1 MSEQIDRH
9 VLRKYDI
16 IQKLG
21 RGAYGIVWKAIDKKT
36 SETVALKKCFDA
48 FQNATDA
55 QRTFREIMF
64 LQELNGHENIV
75 RLLNVL
81 KAENDQDIYLICDYV
96 ESDLHAVIRANIL
109 EEIHKQYIIYQL
121 LKSLKYMHSGQM
133 LHRDIKPSNIL
144 LNSDCQVKV
153 CDFGLA
159 RSVIQ
164 QHDNTQN
171 PVLTDYVATRWYRAP
186 EILLGSTSYT
196 KGVDLWSVGCILGE
210 LISGKPIFPGTST
223 MNQLDRIME
232 VTGRPSP
239 EDTDAI
245 KSPFAATMLE
255 SLPMSRP
262 RPLQE
267 MFPTASAEALDLL
280 KQCMQFNPMKR
291 LSAKGALRHPY
302 ILQFHNPDDESDCD
316 RVIRIPIDDNTKLTV
331 QDYRDR
337 LYNEVMKKKKEQ
349 RRSHRRNLEMQ
360 QQQQQPPPQASQA
373 RSSSAHRHCAGGGQQ
388 HSQSYTEQRL
398 SSHSGHGH
406 HSSQQGQAGLRSQS
420 SHGATHG
427 GHTQPQSHGHPH
439 THGLSH
445 GHVQSQNGYGKSQ
458 SYGQSHHHGTRSV
471 DHAPMYYQSGWRSQV
486 S

>member
-1 MSEQIDRH
+1 MSEEIDRH
-9 VLRKYDI
+9 VLRKYEI
-16 IQKLG
+16 VQKLG

-36 SETVALKKCFDA
+36 REVVALKKCFDA

-81 KAENDQDIYLICDYV
+81 KADNDQDIYLICDYM

-159 RSVIQ
+159 RSSVQ
-164 QHDNTQN
+164 SNDNAQN

-196 KGVDLWSVGCILGE
+196 KGVDLWSVGCITGE
-210 LISGKPIFPGTST
+210 LLSAKPIFPGTST

-232 VTGRPSP
+232 VTGRPTP
-239 EDTDAI
+239 EDIDAI

-262 RPLQE
+262 RPLNE
-267 MFPTASAEALDLL
+267 MFPTASVEALDLL
-280 KQCMQFNPMKR
+280 RLCMQFNPSKR
-291 LSAKGALRHPY
+291 ISGGDALRHPY
-302 ILQFHNPDDESDCD
+302 VVQFHNPEDEFDCD

-331 QDYRDR
+331 QDYRER
-337 LYNEVMKKKKEQ
+337 LYNEVLKKKKEQ

-360 QQQQQPPPQASQA
+360 QQTQQVVSQQQFAHHSTAPQPGVQYGSQGSVSHQGSSHLMQQGVQRSSQSGTPTAGGSQAPAQYYQQSSSQPNYLYQDHPQAQTYA
-373 RSSSAHRHCAGGGQQ
+373 KHN
-388 HSQSYTEQRL
+388 
-398 SSHSGHGH
+398 
-406 HSSQQGQAGLRSQS
+406 
-420 SHGATHG
+420 GAT
-427 GHTQPQSHGHPH
+427 TAQDPRFTTS
-439 THGLSH
+439 SM
-445 GHVQSQNGYGKSQ
+445 SAYSNKKK
-458 SYGQSHHHGTRSV
+458 
-471 DHAPMYYQSGWRSQV
+471 
-486 S
+486 

>member
-1 MSEQIDRH
+1 MSEEIDRH
-9 VLRKYDI
+9 VLRKYEI
-16 IQKLG
+16 VQKLG

-36 SETVALKKCFDA
+36 REVVALKKCFDA

-81 KAENDQDIYLICDYV
+81 KADNDQDIYLICDYM

-121 LKSLKYMHSGQM
+121 LKSIKYMHSGQM
-133 LHRDIKPSNIL
+133 LHRDIKPSNLL

-159 RSVIQ
+159 RSVVQ
-164 QHDNTQN
+164 QNDNAQN

-210 LISGKPIFPGTST
+210 LLSGKPIFPGTST

-239 EDTDAI
+239 EDIEAI

-255 SLPMSRP
+255 SLPVSRP
-262 RPLQE
+262 RPLNE
-267 MFPTASAEALDLL
+267 MFPSATQEALDLL
-280 KQCMQFNPMKR
+280 RICMQFNPNKR
-291 LSAKGALRHPY
+291 PSAKEALRHPY
-302 ILQFHNPDDESDCD
+302 VVQFHNPEDEFDCD

-331 QDYRDR
+331 QDYRER
-337 LYNEVMKKKKEQ
+337 LYNEVLKKKKEQ
-349 RRSHRRNLEMQ
+349 RRSHRRNLELQ
-360 QQQQQPPPQASQA
+360 QQQQMQQYDQQQQAASQ
-373 RSSSAHRHCAGGGQQ
+373 QQ
-388 HSQSYTEQRL
+388 HSSSHYAQHTAPQAHYHSSQHASSTAASQGVRR
-398 SSHSGHGH
+398 SSHSSTPSGGTPSHTAP
-406 HSSQQGQAGLRSQS
+406 SQGVAHQAQYYSKAS
-420 SHGATHG
+420 A
-427 GHTQPQSHGHPH
+427 GHPPQ
-439 THGLSH
+439 HG
-445 GHVQSQNGYGKSQ
+445 Q
-458 SYGQSHHHGTRSV
+458 
-471 DHAPMYYQSGWRSQV
+471 YYQRGHPASKP
-486 S
+486 

>member
-1 MSEQIDRH
+1 MAANEEIDRH
-9 VLRKYDI
+9 VARKYEI
-16 IQKLG
+16 VQKLG

-36 SETVALKKCFDA
+36 REVVALKKCFDA

-81 KAENDQDIYLICDYV
+81 RADNDQDIYLICDYM

-159 RSVIQ
+159 RSVVQ
-164 QHDNTQN
+164 QNDNAAN

-210 LISGKPIFPGTST
+210 LLSAKPIFPGTST

-232 VTGRPSP
+232 LTGRPSA
-239 EDTDAI
+239 EDVEAI
-245 KSPFAATMLE
+245 RSPFAATMLE
-255 SLPMSRP
+255 SLSMTRP
-262 RPLQE
+262 RPLTE
-267 MFPTASAEALDLL
+267 MFPSAGAEALDLL
-280 KQCMQFNPMKR
+280 RLCLQFNPTKR
-291 LSAKGALRHPY
+291 ISAEEALRHPY
-302 ILQFHNPDDESDCD
+302 VVQFHNPEDEIECD
-316 RVIRIPIDDNTKLTV
+316 RTVRIPIDDNTKLTV
-331 QDYRDR
+331 HDYRDR
-337 LYNEVMKKKKEQ
+337 LYNEVLKKKKEQ
-349 RRSHRRNLEMQ
+349 RRSHRKSLELQ
-360 QQQQQPPPQASQA
+360 QQQDIFEQQQLQQGSVAVGLAAGSAGSAQ
-373 RSSSAHRHCAGGGQQ
+373 SSSSHAAHGVAPGGDHQAQ
-388 HSQSYTEQRL
+388 HQ
-398 SSHSGHGH
+398 
-406 HSSQQGQAGLRSQS
+406 
-420 SHGATHG
+420 
-427 GHTQPQSHGHPH
+427 
-439 THGLSH
+439 
-445 GHVQSQNGYGKSQ
+445 
-458 SYGQSHHHGTRSV
+458 
-471 DHAPMYYQSGWRSQV
+471 YYQAAQPGYDQYSAYSKPNGTLGPGMGSYKKK
-486 S
+486 

>member
-1 MSEQIDRH
+1 MSEEIDRH
-9 VLRKYDI
+9 VLRKYEI
-16 IQKLG
+16 VQKLG

-36 SETVALKKCFDA
+36 REVVALKKCFDA

-81 KAENDQDIYLICDYV
+81 KADNDQDIYLICDYM

-121 LKSLKYMHSGQM
+121 LKSLKFMHSGQM

-159 RSVIQ
+159 RSVVQ
-164 QHDNTQN
+164 QQDNAQN

-210 LISGKPIFPGTST
+210 LLSGKPIFPGTST

-232 VTGRPSP
+232 VTGRPNS
-239 EDTDAI
+239 EDVEAI
-245 KSPFAATMLE
+245 RSPFAATMLE

-262 RPLQE
+262 RPLSE
-267 MFPTASAEALDLL
+267 MFPSASVEALDLL
-280 KQCMQFNPMKR
+280 RLCLQFNPNKR
-291 LSAKGALRHPY
+291 VSAKEALRHPY
-302 ILQFHNPDDESDCD
+302 VVQFHNPEDEFDCD
-316 RVIRIPIDDNTKLTV
+316 RTIRIPIDDNTKLTV

-337 LYNEVMKKKKEQ
+337 LYNEVLKKKKEQ

-360 QQQQQPPPQASQA
+360 QSQQQVVSQQTYQASAGQA
-373 RSSSAHRHCAGGGQQ
+373 VAPQHQPAAGHQVAASPQQQFQPAPAQHAAGVHR
-388 HSQSYTEQRL
+388 
-398 SSHSGHGH
+398 SSHS
-406 HSSQQGQAGLRSQS
+406 SGLRP
-420 SHGATHG
+420 AAAA
-427 GHTQPQSHGHPH
+427 P
-439 THGLSH
+439 
-445 GHVQSQNGYGKSQ
+445 
-458 SYGQSHHHGTRSV
+458 
-471 DHAPMYYQSGWRSQV
+471 APMVAGHQAAPCQHYSAPAAGDYQQYARMCK
-486 S
+486 

>member
-1 MSEQIDRH
+1 MSEEIDRH
-9 VLRKYDI
+9 VLRKYEI
-16 IQKLG
+16 VQKLG

-36 SETVALKKCFDA
+36 REVVALKKCFDA

-81 KAENDQDIYLICDYV
+81 KADNDQDIYLICDYM

-159 RSVIQ
+159 RSSAQ
-164 QHDNTQN
+164 ANDNAQN

-196 KGVDLWSVGCILGE
+196 KGVDLWSVGCITGE
-210 LISGKPIFPGTST
+210 LLSAKPIFPGTST

-232 VTGRPSP
+232 VTGRPAA
-239 EDTDAI
+239 EDVDAI

-262 RPLQE
+262 RPLNE
-267 MFPTASAEALDLL
+267 MFPTASVEALDLL
-280 KQCMQFNPMKR
+280 RLCLQFNPSKR
-291 LSAKGALRHPY
+291 IHAGDALRHPY
-302 ILQFHNPDDESDCD
+302 VVQFHNPEDEFDCD

-331 QDYRDR
+331 QDYRER
-337 LYNEVMKKKKEQ
+337 LYNEVLKKKKEQ

-360 QQQQQPPPQASQA
+360 QQQQQVVSQQQFTHHHTSATAPQPGVQYSSQGA
-373 RSSSAHRHCAGGGQQ
+373 VPHQGSSQFV
-388 HSQSYTEQRL
+388 
-398 SSHSGHGH
+398 H
-406 HSSQQGQAGLRSQS
+406 HSSQHAVQRGAQSGSPTVGGSQAPAQYYQQS
-420 SHGATHG
+420 S
-427 GHTQPQSHGHPH
+427 TQPSYQYQDHLQAQTYAKH
-439 THGLSH
+439 
-445 GHVQSQNGYGKSQ
+445 NGTTTTPDPRFTTSSMAAYSKKK
-458 SYGQSHHHGTRSV
+458 
-471 DHAPMYYQSGWRSQV
+471 
-486 S
+486 